1 MQLMTLSAM
10 IYSENWIVR
19 VISHR
24 MAQPTSSC
32 NSKNLD
38 SIGVMSVI
46 GIKLKS
52 LHSDSS
58 NSDSIKLM
66 TMIFDFHWVR
76 SILTTPPMIVTPLPE
91 KIALS
96 D

>member
-1 MQLMTLSAM
+1 M
-10 IYSENWIVR
+10 
-19 VISHR
+19 
-24 MAQPTSSC
+24 
-32 NSKNLD
+32 
-38 SIGVMSVI
+38 
-46 GIKLKS
+46 KS

-58 NSDSIKLM
+58 DSDSIKLM

>member
-1 MQLMTLSAM
+1 
-10 IYSENWIVR
+10 
-19 VISHR
+19 
-24 MAQPTSSC
+24 MAQPTSGC

-46 GIKLKS
+46 GEKWKS

-58 NSDSIKLM
+58 NSDSNKLM

-76 SILTTPPMIVTPLPE
+76 STLMTPLPE

-96 D
+96 DWHLNNLGSRH